1 MNSEKFEKYRKSVK
15 NYRNYVDCEDYGSII
30 EELITE
36 VESLSGLLDE
46 AIRVLE
52 QNHTSSHPSARTL
65 ITTMSPTFRDW
76 RGRRLTSQVRKA
88 NVVTEKWR
96 Q

>member
-1 MNSEKFEKYRKSVK
+1 MNSDKLEKYRKSVK

-52 QNHTSSHPSARTL
+52 QNHTSSHPSARAL
-65 ITTMSPTFRDW
+65 IVTMSSEFRDW
-76 RGRRLTSQVRKA
+76 RGRRLTSQVKKA
-88 NVVTEKWR
+88 NVVDPTWR
-96 Q
+96 D